1 MANEKCPITFV
12 NTLAVSGHN
21 NGVVNLAFSTASF
34 LPKQDGDQTIVA
46 VDEFISANLRMDL
59 FCAQQV
65 RDALDKILAA
75 QTKPKPQDVN

>member
-34 LPKQDGDQTIVA
+34 VPKQEGEQTIVA
-46 VDEFISANLRMDL
+46 IDEHISSNLRMDL
-59 FCAQQV
+59 FCAQQLH
-65 RDALDKILAA
+65 DSLAKILAT
-75 QTKPKPQDVN
+75 QTKPKPQDVY